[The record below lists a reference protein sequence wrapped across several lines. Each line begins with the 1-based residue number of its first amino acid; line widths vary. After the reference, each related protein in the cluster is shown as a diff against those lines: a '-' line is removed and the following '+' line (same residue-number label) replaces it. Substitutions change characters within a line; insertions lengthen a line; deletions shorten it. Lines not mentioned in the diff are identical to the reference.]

1 MVKKE
6 IMYHTNFATSKE
18 LFKGAT
24 DFLVSKG
31 FATEEFAQALEEREE
46 RFPTGLPTRPASAI
60 PHSDG
65 TYAKED
71 VLLCISNET
80 PISFFEMGSKKERSV
95 EVKIIFIL
103 LVKDK
108 VTHLEQLQRLIER
121 TKDAAFLVNLQEA
134 DSAADFKQI
143 FETSF

>member
-6 IMYHTNFATSKE
+6 IMYHTEFATRDA

-31 FATEEFAQALEEREE
+31 FATEEFEEALKDREE
-46 RFPTGLPTRPASAI
+46 RFPTGLPTIPATAI

-71 VLLCISNET
+71 VLLCISNKT
-80 PISFFEMGSKKERSV
+80 PIQFYEMGSKKERTV
-95 EVKIIFIL
+95 EAKVIFIL
-103 LVKDK
+103 LVDDK
-108 VTHLEQLQRLIER
+108 ITHLEQLQRLMEKTRDI
-121 TKDAAFLVNLQEA
+121 DFLSRLQEA
-134 DSAADFKQI
+134 TTEAEFKKI
-143 FETSF
+143 FETEF